1 MAWEPALPCWGRR
14 ECCTLLVCISTLAAL
29 PRGSYSAE
37 ADGDADASTSAFGT
51 FAEPPIG
58 RSHGT
63 ATLAWAWM
71 WKPGGVALVAALM
84 RVVAASAPC
93 GVGAGAAVLG

>member
-1 MAWEPALPCWGRR
+1 M
-14 ECCTLLVCISTLAAL
+14 LVYIWILAAL

-37 ADGDADASTSAFGT
+37 ADGDADASTSACGT
-51 FAEPPIG
+51 FVEPPVG

-63 ATLAWAWM
+63 AALAWAWM

-84 RVVAASAPC
+84 RVVTASAPC
-93 GVGAGAAVLG
+93 GVRAGAAVLG